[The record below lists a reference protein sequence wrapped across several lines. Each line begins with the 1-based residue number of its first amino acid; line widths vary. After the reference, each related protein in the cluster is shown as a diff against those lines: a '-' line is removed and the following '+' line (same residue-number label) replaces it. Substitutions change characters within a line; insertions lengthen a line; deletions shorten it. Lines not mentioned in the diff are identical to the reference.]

1 MLKLLFL
8 VSLAITIVLSAL
20 QILGTQ
26 TLDLIIIM
34 IIIDFLSLGAYLEVE
49 KNKADKETKGFITI
63 KLEGIEKVCNDILNH
78 VISPNPGFEA
88 KLEKQKDD
96 MNYILDKIAKKSL
109 ELEEKL
115 NIFGKVLSNN
125 INGKTK
131 VEEEPSKTEETE
143 EEEKEQEET
152 AETFNVGEIVYVED
166 EDNK

>member
-8 VSLAITIVLSAL
+8 ISLAITIVLAAF
-20 QILGTQ
+20 QISGTQ

-34 IIIDFLSLGAYLEVE
+34 IIIDFISLGAYLEVE
-49 KNKADKETKGFITI
+49 KNKSTKETKGFITT
-63 KLEGIEKVCNDILNH
+63 KLEGIERVCNDILSH
-78 VISPNPGFEA
+78 VVSPNPGFEA
-88 KLEKQKDD
+88 KLERQKED

-115 NIFGKVLSNN
+115 NVFGKVLTNRTN
-125 INGKTK
+125 EKIR
-131 VEEEPSKTEETE
+131 VEEEPEKTEE
-143 EEEKEQEET
+143 EKEET

>member
-1 MLKLLFL
+1 ML
-8 VSLAITIVLSAL
+8 SLAVTIVLAAL

-34 IIIDFLSLGAYLEVE
+34 ILIDFISLGAYLEVE
-49 KNKADKETKGFITI
+49 NNKSTKETKGFITT
-63 KLEGIEKVCNDILNH
+63 KLEGIEKVCNDILSH
-78 VISPNPGFEA
+78 ITSPNPGFEA

-115 NIFGKVLSNN
+115 NAFGQILSKN
-125 INGKTK
+125 INGKIR
-131 VEEEPSKTEETE
+131 VEDEAEKAA
-143 EEEKEQEET
+143 EEKETEGET

-166 EDNK
+166 EDSNK